1 MADVKNLYTRKLIMT
16 FKTILG
22 RNVSLTVDNPIDDI
36 EESEIIKAM
45 NTIVGADVFRP
56 YGSELQECVSAKVV
70 VTEQDK
76 FDLQA

>member
-36 EESEIIKAM
+36 EESEIIAAM
-45 NTIVGADVFRP
+45 NTILGADVFRP
-56 YGSELQECVSAKVV
+56 YASELEECVSAKIV
-70 VTEQDK
+70 VTDQDK

>member
-36 EESEIIKAM
+36 EESEIIAAM
-45 NTIVGADVFRP
+45 NEILGADVFRP
-56 YGSELQECVSAKVV
+56 YGSELKECVSAKVV

>member
-36 EESEIIKAM
+36 EESEIINAM
-45 NTIVGADVFRP
+45 NEILGADVFRP

>member
-22 RNVSLTVDNPIDDI
+22 RNVSLTVDEPREDI
-36 EESEIIKAM
+36 EEAEIIAAM
-45 NTIVGADVFRP
+45 NTILGADVFRP
-56 YGSELQECVSAKVV
+56 YASELQELVSAKIV

>member
-1 MADVKNLYTRKLIMT
+1 MADVRNLHTRKLIMT

-56 YGSELQECVSAKVV
+56 YGCELQECVSAKVV

-76 FDLQA
+76 FDLQ

>member
-1 MADVKNLYTRKLIMT
+1 MADVKNLHTRKLIMT

-22 RNVSLTVDNPIDDI
+22 RNVSLTVDEPKEDI
-36 EESEIIKAM
+36 EEAEIITAM
-45 NTIVGADVFRP
+45 NTILGADVFRP
-56 YGSELQECVSAKVV
+56 YGSQLKECVSAKVV

>member
-36 EESEIIKAM
+36 EESEIVNAM
-45 NTIVGADVFRP
+45 NTILAADVFRP

-76 FDLQA
+76 FDLQ

>member
-1 MADVKNLYTRKLIMT
+1 MADVRNLHTRKLIMT
-16 FKTILG
+16 FQTILG

-36 EESEIIKAM
+36 EESEIIAAM
-45 NTIVGADVFRP
+45 NTILGADVFRP

-76 FDLQA
+76 FDLQ